1 MGEYSEANIVAL
13 FQGYRLKIAIIPQ
26 GGRVGENK
34 TLSEALAS
42 LIMVATPH
50 ETRATVESGPQ

>member
-1 MGEYSEANIVAL
+1 M
-13 FQGYRLKIAIIPQ
+13 KIAIIPQ

-50 ETRATVESGPQ
+50 ETRATVESGPQIETQIMC